1 MSGFAT
7 VSTRPSDLEGDRVT
21 RPVRRGAAAALTGLA
36 TVLLTA
42 GPAWADNPIGPAEGE
57 EPGKG
62 LGTLASVL
70 LFVGIPL
77 LTAVIVFAA
86 VWLPGAVTANR
97 YRPGKGWSARPVWFA
112 GPADPLAAVEAAD
125 TGDVVRGG
133 ASGSW

>member
-1 MSGFAT
+1 M
-7 VSTRPSDLEGDRVT
+7 T

-42 GPAWADNPIGPAEGE
+42 GPAFAENPIGPAEGE
-57 EPGKG
+57 DPGKG
-62 LGTLASVL
+62 LGTVATLL

-77 LTAVIVFAA
+77 VSAVVIFTV

-97 YRPGKGWSARPVWFA
+97 YRPGKAWAARPVWFA
-112 GPADPLAAVEAAD
+112 GPAEPLAAIEAAQ